1 MSKWEQE
8 PKQHYRESPWAPFDL
23 LGLFPLKSQLSKTFF
38 FLNSVIL
45 LLEPSLQFQI
55 HLPPTLP
62 PSCSVIGGDSSLS
75 AMRGPAHQSEFVVMP
90 LQSDTGGP
98 SVLIQPVWR
107 RRGEG
112 DEEGV
117 TQGGT
122 KLSPCSSRNIFS
134 TALWQRDGFVWS
146 PDLWAFLIQKQ
157 NIDKQGG
164 LDFNRGLG
172 DNSKIHYKSFY

>member
-1 MSKWEQE
+1 MSKWERE

-45 LLEPSLQFQI
+45 LLEPSLLFQI

-62 PSCSVIGGDSSLS
+62 PSCSVIGGDGALS
-75 AMRGPAHQSEFVVMP
+75 AMRGPAHQSESVVMP
-90 LQSDTGGP
+90 LQSDTGGGGG

-122 KLSPCSSRNIFS
+122 KLSPCSSKNIFS
-134 TALWQRDGFVWS
+134 TAPWQRDGSVWS
-146 PDLWAFLIQKQ
+146 PDRWSIFDAKT
-157 NIDKQGG
+157 K
-164 LDFNRGLG
+164 
-172 DNSKIHYKSFY
+172 